1 MNHKNQNLTNET
13 RTGLAQAK
21 NLKYS
26 LRDYY
31 FLLILNILQLNLL
44 LSTAIKDCI
53 SESMLMAN
61 VLVQVLIS
69 LRQQSSG
76 SSEHLRFGELVST
89 QIAGSHPQTF

>member
-53 SESMLMAN
+53 SESMLLTLHDLKLN
-61 VLVQVLIS
+61 RLHVLPVM
-69 LRQQSSG
+69 
-76 SSEHLRFGELVST
+76 
-89 QIAGSHPQTF
+89 